1 MTQELH
7 YNSLADTCRRIKSG
21 EFTSVQVTEALLARI
36 EALEGELRAFA
47 MVTADEALKAAEAQD
62 RKRRGGAPL
71 GLLHGVPVAVKDLL
85 ETAGLATASGTRVM
99 ADFVPERD
107 ATVVRRLRDAGAVI
121 VGKTQL
127 TEGAF
132 STHHPQID
140 PPRNP
145 WRLDH
150 WPGVSSSGSGVAV
163 AAGLAFGA
171 LGSDTGGSIRFPAAA
186 CGLVGVKPTYGRVSR
201 HGAFPLAES
210 LDHIGPMTRTVEDAA
225 RMLQAIAGADPED
238 ATALPNPVPN
248 YAAQLDGPIR
258 GFRLGVD
265 WDYAASGVDE
275 DVTAVV
281 RSAVDHFREL
291 GAEIIEV
298 RMPPRYAVLVEN
310 WIRTCA
316 LECAKA
322 HAPWFPEQRAAY
334 GPALAELL
342 DLGASLNPD
351 DYAEIERERE
361 AFRGEFDELLTGV
374 EALIAPAMP
383 IPPPSLESVRTAIQ
397 GGTEQAALI
406 TFTAPFDYSGHPT
419 VNLPTGL
426 FDDGLPKSVQ
436 LIGRRL
442 DETTLLRAAYALEQS
457 LQFSDQPLP

>member
-1 MTQELH
+1 MTSLH
-7 YNSLADTCRRIKSG
+7 YNSLSDTCRRIKSG
-21 EFTSVQVTEALLARI
+21 ELTSAQVTEALLARI
-36 EALEGELRAFA
+36 EALEGDLRAFA
-47 MVTADEALKAAEAQD
+47 MVTADEALKTAEAQD
-62 RKRRGGAPL
+62 GKRRSGAPL

-85 ETAGLATASGTRVM
+85 QTAGLATASGTRVM
-99 ADFVPERD
+99 ADFVPEQD
-107 ATVVRRLRDAGAVI
+107 ATVVRRLREAGAVI
-121 VGKTQL
+121 IGKTQL

-163 AAGLAFGA
+163 AAGFAFGA
-171 LGSDTGGSIRFPAAA
+171 LGSDTGGSIRFPSAA

-225 RMLQAIAGADPED
+225 RMLQAIAGADAED
-238 ATALPNPVPN
+238 SSTLPNPVPN
-248 YAAQLDGPIR
+248 YAAHLDGPVGGLR
-258 GFRLGVD
+258 FGVD
-265 WDYAASGVDE
+265 WDYAATGVDE

-281 RSAVDHFREL
+281 RSAVERYREL
-291 GAEIIEV
+291 GAEVVDV

-316 LECAKA
+316 AECAKA
-322 HAPWFPEQRAAY
+322 HASWFPEQRAAY

-342 DLGASLNPD
+342 DLGATVGAD
-351 DYAEIERERE
+351 AYADIELERN
-361 AFRGEFDELLTGV
+361 AFRTEFDELLTGID
-374 EALIAPAMP
+374 ALIAPAMP
-383 IPPPSLESVRTAIQ
+383 VAPPSLEAMQAAIR
-397 GGTEQAALI
+397 GGGEQAALI

-419 VNLPTGL
+419 VTLPTGL
-426 FDDGLPKSVQ
+426 FDNGLPRSVQ

-442 DETTLLRAAYALEQS
+442 DETTLLQAARALEQS
-457 LQFSDQPLP
+457 LQFSEHPSF

>member
-1 MTQELH
+1 MPSLH
-7 YNSLADTCRRIKSG
+7 YNSLSDTCRRIKSG
-21 EFTSVQVTEALLARI
+21 ELTSVQVTEALLARI

-47 MVTADEALKAAEAQD
+47 LVTADEALKTAEVQD
-62 RKRRGGAPL
+62 RKRRSGAPL

-85 ETAGLATASGTRVM
+85 QTAGLQTASGTRVM
-99 ADFVPERD
+99 ADFLPAQD

-121 VGKTQL
+121 IGKTQL

-132 STHHPQID
+132 STHHPEIE

-150 WPGVSSSGSGVAV
+150 WPGVSSSGSGVSV

-225 RMLQAIAGADPED
+225 RMLQAIAGPDPQD
-238 ATALPNPVPN
+238 ATSLPNPVPN
-248 YAAQLDGPIR
+248 YAARLDGPIGGLR
-258 GFRLGVD
+258 FGVD
-265 WDYAASGVDE
+265 WDYAATGVDE
-275 DVTAVV
+275 DVTAVA
-281 RSAVDHFREL
+281 RSAVDRFREL
-291 GAEIIEV
+291 GAEVLEV
-298 RMPPRYAVLVEN
+298 RMPPRHAVLVEN

-316 LECAKA
+316 AECAKA
-322 HAPWFPEQRAAY
+322 HAPWFPERRAAY

-342 DLGASLNPD
+342 ELGAALSPD
-351 DYAEIERERE
+351 SYAALERERK
-361 AFRGEFDELLTGV
+361 AFRNEFDELLDGIDI
-374 EALIAPAMP
+374 LIAPAMP
-383 IPPPSLESVRTAIQ
+383 IPPPRLEAVEATIR
-397 GGTEQAALI
+397 GGGEQAALI

-419 VNLPTGL
+419 VTLPAGL
-426 FDDGLPKSVQ
+426 FESGLPKSVQ
-436 LIGRRL
+436 LIGRWL
-442 DETTLLRAAYALEQS
+442 DETTLLRAAYAFERS
-457 LQFSDQPLP
+457 VNFSEHPIP

>member
-1 MTQELH
+1 MTSLH
-7 YNSLADTCRRIKSG
+7 YNSLSATCRRIKSG
-21 EFTSVQVTEALLARI
+21 ELTSVQVTEALLARI
-36 EALEGELRAFA
+36 EALEGDLRAFA
-47 MVTADEALKAAEAQD
+47 MVTADEALKTAEAQD
-62 RKRRGGAPL
+62 GKRRSGAPL

-85 ETAGLATASGTRVM
+85 QTAGLATASGTQVM
-99 ADFVPERD
+99 ADFVPEQD
-107 ATVVRRLRDAGAVI
+107 ATVVRRLREAGAVI
-121 VGKTQL
+121 IGKTQL

-163 AAGLAFGA
+163 AAGFAFGA
-171 LGSDTGGSIRFPAAA
+171 LGSDTGGSIRFPSAA

-225 RMLQAIAGADPED
+225 RMLQAIAGADAED
-238 ATALPNPVPN
+238 SSTLPNPVPN
-248 YAAQLDGPIR
+248 YAAQLDGPVGGLR
-258 GFRLGVD
+258 FGVD
-265 WDYAASGVDE
+265 WDYAATGVDE

-281 RSAVDHFREL
+281 RSAVERYREL
-291 GAEIIEV
+291 GAQVVDV
-298 RMPPRYAVLVEN
+298 RVPPRYAVLVEN

-316 LECAKA
+316 AECAKA
-322 HAPWFPEQRAAY
+322 HASWFPVQRAAY

-342 DLGASLNPD
+342 DLGAAISAEA
-351 DYAEIERERE
+351 YAALERERE
-361 AFRGEFDELLTGV
+361 AFRDEFDELLTGID
-374 EALIAPAMP
+374 ALIAPAMP
-383 IPPPSLESVRTAIQ
+383 VAPPSLEAMQAAIR
-397 GGTEQAALI
+397 GGGEQAALI

-419 VNLPTGL
+419 VTLPAGL
-426 FDDGLPKSVQ
+426 FDNGLPQSVQ

-442 DETTLLRAAYALEQS
+442 DETTLLRAAFALEQS
-457 LQFSDQPLP
+457 LQFSEHPSP

>member
-1 MTQELH
+1 MTGLH
-7 YNSLADTCRRIKSG
+7 YNSLSDTCRRIKSG

-47 MVTADEALKAAEAQD
+47 MVTADEALKTAEAQD
-62 RKRRGGAPL
+62 RKRRSGAPL

-85 ETAGLATASGTRVM
+85 QTVGLATASGTQVM
-99 ADFVPERD
+99 ADFVPEQD
-107 ATVVRRLRDAGAVI
+107 ATAVRRLREAGAVI
-121 VGKTQL
+121 IGKTQL

-140 PPRNP
+140 APRNP
-145 WRLDH
+145 WHLDH

-171 LGSDTGGSIRFPAAA
+171 LGSDTGGSIRFPSAA

-210 LDHIGPMTRTVEDAA
+210 LDHIGPMTRTVEDGG

-238 ATALPNPVPN
+238 STTLPNPVPN
-248 YAAQLDGPIR
+248 YVAPLDGSIGGLR
-258 GFRLGVD
+258 IGVD
-265 WDYAASGVDE
+265 WDYVATGVNE

-281 RSAVDHFREL
+281 RSVVDRCREL
-291 GAEIIEV
+291 GAEILEV
-298 RMPPRYAVLVEN
+298 RMPSRYAVLVEN
-310 WIRTCA
+310 WIHTCA
-316 LECAKA
+316 AECVKA
-322 HAPWFPEQRAAY
+322 HAPWFPEQRRKY

-342 DLGASLNPD
+342 DLGASLSPD
-351 DYAEIERERE
+351 VHATLERERE
-361 AFRGEFDELLTGV
+361 AFRVEFDELLTGIDV
-374 EALIAPAMP
+374 LVAPAMP
-383 IPPPSLESVRTAIQ
+383 IAPPRLEAMQAAIR
-397 GGTEQAALI
+397 GDGEQAALI

-419 VNLPTGL
+419 VTLQVGL

-436 LIGRRL
+436 FIGRWL

-457 LQFSDQPLP
+457 LQFSEHPLP

>member
-1 MTQELH
+1 MTSLH

-21 EFTSVQVTEALLARI
+21 ELSSIQVTEALLARI

-47 MVTADEALKAAEAQD
+47 MVTAEEALKAAEAQD
-62 RKRRGGAPL
+62 RKRRSGAPL

-85 ETAGLATASGTRVM
+85 QTAGLATASGTRVM

-121 VGKTQL
+121 IGKTQL

-132 STHHPQID
+132 STHHPQIE

-145 WRLDH
+145 WRFDH

-163 AAGLAFGA
+163 AAGLAFGV
-171 LGSDTGGSIRFPAAA
+171 LGSDTGGSIRFPSAA

-210 LDHIGPMTRTVEDAA
+210 LDHIGPMTRSVEDAA

-238 ATALPNPVPN
+238 STTLPNPVPS
-248 YAAQLDGPIR
+248 YAAQLDGPIGGLR
-258 GFRLGVD
+258 FGVD

-275 DVTAVV
+275 DVTAAV
-281 RSAVDHFREL
+281 RSAVDRFREL
-291 GAEIIEV
+291 GAEVLEV
-298 RMPPRYAVLVEN
+298 RMPPRYAVLVEG

-316 LECAKA
+316 AECAKA
-322 HAPWFPEQRAAY
+322 HAPWFPEQRDAY
-334 GPALAELL
+334 GPALADLL
-342 DLGASLNPD
+342 DLGAGLSPD
-351 DYAEIERERE
+351 VHAALERERE
-361 AFRGEFDELLTGV
+361 AFRAEFDELLTGID
-374 EALIAPAMP
+374 ALIAPAMP
-383 IPPPSLESVRTAIQ
+383 IAPPSLAAMEAVIR
-397 GGTEQAALI
+397 GDGEQAALI

-419 VNLPTGL
+419 VTLPAGM
-426 FDDGLPKSVQ
+426 FADGLPQSVQ
-436 LIGRRL
+436 LIGPWL
-442 DETTLLRAAYALEQS
+442 DETTLLRAAHAFERS
-457 LQFSDQPLP
+457 LQFSEHPLP

>member
-1 MTQELH
+1 MTSLH
-7 YNSLADTCRRIKSG
+7 CNSLSDACRRIKSG
-21 EFTSVQVTEALLARI
+21 EFSSVQVTEALLARI

-47 MVTADEALKAAEAQD
+47 MVTADEALKAAEARD
-62 RKRRGGAPL
+62 GERRSGVPL

-85 ETAGLATASGTRVM
+85 WTAGLPTASGTRVM
-99 ADFVPERD
+99 ADFVPAQD
-107 ATVVRRLRDAGAVI
+107 ATAVRRLREAGAVI
-121 VGKTQL
+121 IGKTQL

-171 LGSDTGGSIRFPAAA
+171 LGSDTGGSIRFPSAA

-225 RMLQAIAGADPED
+225 RMLQAVAGADPQD
-238 ATALPNPVPN
+238 PTSLPQPVPN
-248 YAAQLDGPIR
+248 YAAQLDGAVQ
-258 GFRLGVD
+258 GLTFGVD
-265 WDYAASGVDE
+265 WDYAATGVHA

-281 RSAVDHFREL
+281 RDAVDRCRDL
-291 GAEIIEV
+291 GAAVVDV

-310 WIRTCA
+310 WTRTCA
-316 LECAKA
+316 AECAKA
-322 HAPWFPEQRAAY
+322 HAPWFPARRADY

-342 DLGASLNPD
+342 DFGASLSPD
-351 DYAEIERERE
+351 DHAALERQRE
-361 AFRGEFDELLTGV
+361 AFRAEFDVLLTGIDV
-374 EALIAPAMP
+374 LIAPAMP
-383 IPPPSLESVRTAIQ
+383 IPPPSLEAMQAAIR
-397 GGTEQAALI
+397 GGGDQAALI

-419 VNLPTGL
+419 VTLPAGL

-436 LIGRRL
+436 LIGRWL
-442 DETTLLRAAYALEQS
+442 DEPTLLRAAHALEQS
-457 LQFSDQPLP
+457 LQFSERPLP

>member
-62 RKRRGGAPL
+62 RKRRSGAPL

-258 GFRLGVD
+258 GLRLGVD

-316 LECAKA
+316 VECAKA
-322 HAPWFPEQRAAY
+322 HAAWFPEQRAAY

-342 DLGASLNPD
+342 DLGASLSPD